1 MATNRSRLI
10 IASPTLCARRVAAL
24 LVGIALLLPLCA
36 GVRAESSKI
45 ASGAPPDRVRSFSF
59 TYHADIPVSNRSA
72 KKFEAWIPLPREDA
86 FQQVRDLKIDTPVH
100 FEIVDQGS
108 NGNRVAHLE
117 AAAPIPASVPVTIT
131 FTTTR
136 REEAAD
142 MAAAARHLPEP
153 ADGQFAAYLEP
164 NRLVPLTGRIAQ
176 ISANLAEAEV
186 SPLQQ
191 ARVDYEYVTSI
202 MKYDKSG
209 TGWGRGDALYACDVR
224 RGNCTDF
231 HSLFIGL
238 ARARGIPARFTIGF
252 PIGSAKSGDVPGYH
266 CWAEFYAGGVWVP
279 VDASEASMH
288 PDRHD
293 YYFGHLDAARVAFTM
308 GRDLVLKPPQN
319 GEPLNYLIYP
329 YAELDGVA
337 VPQKEIKTKF
347 SYADTGA

>member
-1 MATNRSRLI
+1 MNAKRSTVS
-10 IASPTLCARRVAAL
+10 IAV
-24 LVGIALLLPLCA
+24 VFLLLLLCA
-36 GVRAESSKI
+36 GVRAESQ
-45 ASGAPPDRVRSFSF
+45 PDRLRSFDFS
-59 TYHADIPVSNRSA
+59 YHADIPVSKASA

-86 FQQVRDLKIDTPVH
+86 FQQVRQLKIDTPVH
-100 FEIVDQGS
+100 FEIVDQGA

-117 AAAPIPASVPVTIT
+117 ALAPLPASVPFTMT
-131 FTTTR
+131 FVVTR

-142 MAAAARHLPEP
+142 MVAAARDIPEP
-153 ADGQFAAYLEP
+153 TDGNFAAYLEP
-164 NRLVPLTGRIAQ
+164 NKLVPLTGRIAEV
-176 ISANLAEAEV
+176 SANLAEFDAT
-186 SPLQQ
+186 PLQQ

-209 TGWGRGDALYACDVR
+209 TGWGRGDALYACYVR

-252 PIGSAKSGDVPGYH
+252 PIGAAKSGDIPGYH
-266 CWAEFYAGGVWVP
+266 CWAEFYSGGVWVP
-279 VDASEASMH
+279 VDASEASKH

-308 GRDLVLKPPQN
+308 GRDLVLNPPQN

-329 YAELDGVA
+329 YAELDGTA
-337 VPQKEIKTKF
+337 MPQKQIKTKF
-347 SYADTGA
+347 SYADAGA

>member
-1 MATNRSRLI
+1 MNAKQLA
-10 IASPTLCARRVAAL
+10 ASLA
-24 LVGIALLLPLCA
+24 GIALLLSLNA
-36 GVRAESSKI
+36 GTRAETSQPSS
-45 ASGAPPDRVRSFSF
+45 SAPPDRVRSFNF
-59 TYHADIPVSNRSA
+59 NYHADIPVSNPAA
-72 KKFEAWIPLPREDA
+72 KKFEAWIPLPRDDA
-86 FQQVRDLKIDTPVH
+86 FQQVRDLKIETPAH
-100 FEIVDQGS
+100 FEIVDQDS
-108 NGNRVAHLE
+108 NGNRIAHLE
-117 AAAPIPASVPVTIT
+117 ASAPLPASVPVTMT
-131 FTTTR
+131 FATTR

-142 MAAAARHLPEP
+142 MAAAARDVPEP
-153 ADGQFAAYLEP
+153 TDGHFAAYLEP

-176 ISANLAEAEV
+176 VSANLAETDA

-252 PIGSAKSGDVPGYH
+252 PLGSAKSGDIPGYH
-266 CWAEFYAGGVWVP
+266 CWAEFYSGGVWVP
-279 VDASEASMH
+279 VDASEASKH

-308 GRDLVLKPPQN
+308 GRDLVLKPRQN
-319 GEPLNYLIYP
+319 GAPLNYLIYP
-329 YAELDGVA
+329 YAELDGTA
-337 VPQKEIKTKF
+337 VPQKQIKTKF
-347 SYADTGA
+347 SYSDAGA

>member
-1 MATNRSRLI
+1 MNAKRSAAS
-10 IASPTLCARRVAAL
+10 IAAVS
-24 LVGIALLLPLCA
+24 LLLFLCA
-36 GVRAESSKI
+36 GVRAESQ
-45 ASGAPPDRVRSFSF
+45 PDRLRSFDF
-59 TYHADIPVSNRSA
+59 TYHADIPVSNPSA
-72 KKFEAWIPLPREDA
+72 KRFEAWIPLPREDA
-86 FQQVRDLKIDTPVH
+86 FQQVRQLKIDTPVH
-100 FEIVDQGS
+100 FEIVDQGA

-117 AAAPIPASVPVTIT
+117 AVAPLPASVPFTMT
-131 FTTTR
+131 FVVTR

-142 MAAAARHLPEP
+142 MVVAARDIPEP
-153 ADGQFAAYLEP
+153 TDGNFAAYLKP
-164 NRLVPLTGRIAQ
+164 NKLVPLTGRIAEV
-176 ISANLAEAEV
+176 SANLAEFDAT
-186 SPLQQ
+186 PLQQ

-209 TGWGRGDALYACDVR
+209 TGWGRGDALYACYVR

-252 PIGSAKSGDVPGYH
+252 PIGAAKSGDIPGYH
-266 CWAEFYAGGVWVP
+266 CWAEFYSGGVWVP
-279 VDASEASMH
+279 VDASEASKH

-329 YAELDGVA
+329 YAELDGAA
-337 VPQKEIKTKF
+337 VPQKQIKTKF
-347 SYADTGA
+347 SYADAGA

>member
-1 MATNRSRLI
+1 MKTKQLSTSFFGI
-10 IASPTLCARRVAAL
+10 I
-24 LVGIALLLPLCA
+24 LLLCLSA
-36 GVRAESSKI
+36 GTRAESPTKSN
-45 ASGAPPDRVRSFSF
+45 SPPDRVRSFNF
-59 TYHADIPVSNRSA
+59 NYHAEIPVSNPAA

-86 FQQVRDLKIDTPVH
+86 FQKIRDLKIETPVH

-108 NGNRVAHLE
+108 DGNRVAHLE
-117 AAAPIPASVPVTIT
+117 ASAPLPASVPVTLT
-131 FTTTR
+131 FATTR
-136 REEAAD
+136 REEAAN
-142 MAAAARHLPEP
+142 MVAAARDIPEP
-153 ADGQFAAYLEP
+153 VDGRFADYLGP

-176 ISANLAEAEV
+176 VSAKLTETGLT
-186 SPLQQ
+186 PLQQ
-191 ARVDYEYVTSI
+191 ARADYEYVTSV

-231 HSLFIGL
+231 HSLFIAL

-266 CWAEFYAGGVWVP
+266 CWAEFYSGGVWVP
-279 VDASEASMH
+279 VDASEAWKH

-329 YAELDGVA
+329 YAELDGAA
-337 VPQKEIKTKF
+337 VPQKDIKTRF
-347 SYADTGA
+347 SYSDTGV